1 MENKS
6 SNSEQ
11 DALGKT
17 ASTAKKDKKKKHKKN
32 ASLPASEH
40 DEKQDNA
47 SVSTPFLEKY
57 AKERKD
63 KKKEKKE
70 KKLRLKDSDIPA
82 AVDTDEEAG
91 SALTPAPDNSE
102 KEKKK
107 KRKQSTSL
115 PTINSDLSRQDA
127 GSVTADAPANSEKK
141 KKKKLRL
148 EVSDFPAAVDAGNNA
163 DSILESAPAKLE
175 EKTKK
180 KTRLNDSDSNV
191 VIDTEKDVGSSLVSA
206 SEKVEKHSKK
216 KKKHRKSKSLTA
228 DTEAVSGVDHD
239 VVSRDQVSTVQHE
252 VHVAPI
258 DATSMQGEDNAA
270 MGGEETKKKKSR
282 GTKSS
287 EDRGMEKPSTSDTTP
302 LSGQSAKFQT
312 RIDPLA
318 VSTPSDSHLDSRRYR
333 FNPFASLLNP
343 SAVPLGPA
351 NTTTESQ
358 NATKTPKTP
367 KTAKTPKTHDEEG
380 LSLNTQDSR
389 KHKKKFTVQGAA
401 LAADKPETAQQ
412 TDQESATLVPNEPK
426 KRGRPKKAKQPAVT
440 QGVSTSSAEILS
452 PSTYD
457 PEELVQPILPKG
469 KYQHRLEFLKQLEED
484 KKKLALEA
492 EAWRKAMEM

>member
-40 DEKQDNA
+40 DEKRDNA

-63 KKKEKKE
+63 KKKK

-91 SALTPAPDNSE
+91 SALTPAPDNSD

-141 KKKKLRL
+141 KKKKWRL

-239 VVSRDQVSTVQHE
+239 VVSRDQASTVQHE
-252 VHVAPI
+252 IQVAPI

-312 RIDPLA
+312 RIDPPA

-351 NTTTESQ
+351 NTTAESQ
-358 NATKTPKTP
+358 NAT

-389 KHKKKFTVQGAA
+389 KHKKKSTVQGAA

-412 TDQESATLVPNEPK
+412 TDQESAALVPNEPK